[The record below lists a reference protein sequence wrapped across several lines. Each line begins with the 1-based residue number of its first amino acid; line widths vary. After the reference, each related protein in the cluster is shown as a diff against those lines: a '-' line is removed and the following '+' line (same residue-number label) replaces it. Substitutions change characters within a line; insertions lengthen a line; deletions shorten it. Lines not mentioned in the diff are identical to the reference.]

1 MIPTD
6 NRAIDAIWKT
16 DMDNAQEKLVLYQL
30 ASKHELGERYSSNW
44 KSLENF
50 IADFQPRFAPFKELE
65 NGTQLSTIKL
75 QRTIEGLLKKGYI
88 EAQSREEV
96 AHAGDEWDARVFAIT
111 PKIFKEY
118 RQVLQKQAKTRQA

>member
-30 ASKHELGERYSSNW
+30 ASKHELGERFSSNW
-44 KSLENF
+44 KSLEAF
-50 IADFQPRFAPFKELE
+50 IADFQPRFASLKDLS
-65 NGTQLSTIKL
+65 NGTKLSDIKL

-88 EAQSREEV
+88 EAHKQDHFADGTETR
-96 AHAGDEWDARVFAIT
+96 AYAIT
-111 PKIFKEY
+111 PKIFQEY
-118 RQVLQKQAKTRQA
+118 REVLQRQARSRQA